1 MHLFIDPRTARLI
14 DMALEE
20 DELGF
25 DVTSQVFFEG
35 ETATAE
41 LVAKQ
46 DLIVAGL
53 EVVRAVFA
61 RVDAG
66 IACVFHAKDSD
77 ALKKGDVLAR
87 LEGDAVSLLRGER
100 TALNF
105 LQRISGVATL
115 TRAYVDALG
124 TPDDPEQVQTRI
136 VDTRKTLPGWRSLDK
151 YAVRCGGGTNHRFNL
166 ASGVMLK
173 DNHIAA
179 AGGIRPAF
187 ERVRKEAPHTLRIEI
202 EVTNLEEL
210 DQALET
216 GAEIIM
222 LDNMTTQ
229 QMADAIARV
238 QKSGRRNQVFLEASG
253 NITLERLP
261 ELRNLGLDFISS
273 GALTHSAP
281 AVDISMKML

>member
-1 MHLFIDPRTARLI
+1 MNLFIDPRIARLI

-25 DVTSQVFFEG
+25 DVTSQVFFAG
-35 ETATAE
+35 ETITAE

-53 EVVRAVFA
+53 DVVRAVFE
-61 RVDAG
+61 RVDSK
-66 IACVFHAKDSD
+66 ISCTFHVKDGD
-77 ALKKGDVLAR
+77 TLKKGDVLAR

-105 LQRISGVATL
+105 LQRISGVATI
-115 TRAYVDALG
+115 TRSYVDALG
-124 TPDDPEQVQTRI
+124 VSTVANAVPTKI
-136 VDTRKTLPGWRSLDK
+136 ADTRKTLPGWRTLDK
-151 YAVRCGGGTNHRFNL
+151 YAVRCGGGANHRFNL

-179 AGGIRPAF
+179 AGGIQRAF
-187 ERVRKEAPHTLRIEI
+187 ERVRAQAPHTLRVEI

-210 DQALET
+210 GQALET

-222 LDNMTTQ
+222 LDNMSTA
-229 QMADAIARV
+229 QMVEAIALV
-238 QKSGRRNQVFLEASG
+238 KKSGKRDRVLLEASG
-253 NITLERLP
+253 NITIERLP
-261 ELRNLGLDFISS
+261 ELRDLGLDFISV
-273 GALTHSAP
+273 GALTHSAI
-281 AVDISMKML
+281 AVDISMRVL

>member
-1 MHLFIDPRTARLI
+1 MNLFIDPRIARLI

-25 DVTSQVFFEG
+25 DVTSQVFFAG
-35 ETATAE
+35 ETITAE

-53 EVVRAVFA
+53 DVVRAVFE
-61 RVDAG
+61 RVDSK
-66 IACVFHAKDSD
+66 ISCTFHVKDGD
-77 ALKKGDVLAR
+77 TLNKGDVLAR

-115 TRAYVDALG
+115 TRSYVDALG
-124 TPDDPEQVQTRI
+124 VSI
-136 VDTRKTLPGWRSLDK
+136 VANAVPTKIADTRKTLPGWRTLDK
-151 YAVRCGGGTNHRFNL
+151 YAVRCGGGANHRFNL

-179 AGGIRPAF
+179 AGGIQRAF
-187 ERVRKEAPHTLRIEI
+187 ERVRAQAPHTLRVEI

-210 DQALET
+210 GQALET

-222 LDNMTTQ
+222 LDNMSTA
-229 QMADAIARV
+229 QMVEAIALV
-238 QKSGRRNQVFLEASG
+238 KKSGKRDRVLLEASG
-253 NITLERLP
+253 NITIERLP
-261 ELRNLGLDFISS
+261 ELRDLGLDFISV
-273 GALTHSAP
+273 GALTHSAI
-281 AVDISMKML
+281 AVDISMRVL

>member
-1 MHLFIDPRTARLI
+1 MNLFIDPRIARLI

-25 DVTSQVFFEG
+25 DVTSQVFFAG
-35 ETATAE
+35 ETITAE

-53 EVVRAVFA
+53 DVVRAVFE
-61 RVDAG
+61 RVDSK
-66 IACVFHAKDSD
+66 ISCTFHVKDGD
-77 ALKKGDVLAR
+77 TLNKGDVLAR

-115 TRAYVDALG
+115 TRSYVDALG
-124 TPDDPEQVQTRI
+124 VSTVANAVPTKI
-136 VDTRKTLPGWRSLDK
+136 ADTRKTLPGWRTLDK
-151 YAVRCGGGTNHRFNL
+151 YAVRCGGGANHRFNL

-179 AGGIRPAF
+179 AGGIQRAF
-187 ERVRKEAPHTLRIEI
+187 ERVRAQAPHTLRVEI

-210 DQALET
+210 GQALET

-222 LDNMTTQ
+222 LDNMSTA
-229 QMADAIARV
+229 QMVEAIALV
-238 QKSGRRNQVFLEASG
+238 KKSGKRDRVLLEASG
-253 NITLERLP
+253 NITIERLP
-261 ELRNLGLDFISS
+261 ELRDLGLDFISV
-273 GALTHSAP
+273 GALTHSAI
-281 AVDISMKML
+281 AVDISMRVL